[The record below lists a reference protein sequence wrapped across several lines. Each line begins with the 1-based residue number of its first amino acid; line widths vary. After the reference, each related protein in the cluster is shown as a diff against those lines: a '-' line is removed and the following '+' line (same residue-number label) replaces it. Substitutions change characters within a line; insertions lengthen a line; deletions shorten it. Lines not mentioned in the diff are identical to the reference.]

1 MGNGSLSAAAQVEVQ
16 QGRAL
21 PLEDGLQRIVDTV
34 DEVILYIVTEPGEK
48 NARVEFICRVHE
60 DIVMP
65 LAFLSP
71 IPGIIPIEVIDGTV
85 NALKRHTDNTLS
97 FK

>member
-1 MGNGSLSAAAQVEVQ
+1 MSALSAAAQVEIE

-21 PLEDGLQRIVDTV
+21 PLEDALQRIVDAV
-34 DEVILYIVTEPGEK
+34 DEVLLYIVTTPAEK
-48 NARVEFICRVHE
+48 RARVEFICRVHD

-71 IPGIIPIEVIDGTV
+71 IAGIVPVEMINSMVDI
-85 NALKRHTDNTLS
+85 LRRHTTSTLI
-97 FK
+97 FE